1 MNRDFVRVARSRIH
15 GSGVFAKRAIPKGT
29 RVIEYTGERVP
40 VERLLIDA
48 GDDSSAHVYSFR
60 LSPSMVID
68 GSRGGNEARFIN
80 HHCDPNCETY
90 TFGDRVYVYAMRE
103 IVRGEELTF
112 DYQLRPVISGRRS
125 KARDAAFRCLCG
137 SPSCRGTMLYRRRR
151 RRSNDTHVSPGAQ
164 L

>member
-1 MNRDFVRVARSRIH
+1 MNRDFVRVALSRIH
-15 GSGVFAKRAIPKGT
+15 GTGVFAKRAIPRGT

-40 VERLLIDA
+40 VERLLVEASDHSA
-48 GDDSSAHVYSFR
+48 AHVYSFR

-103 IVRGEELTF
+103 IARGEELTF
-112 DYQLRPVISGRRS
+112 DYQLRPLIVGRRS
-125 KARDAAFRCLCG
+125 KEREAAFRCLCG

-151 RRSNDTHVSPGAQ
+151 RTSAATHVIPGASS
-164 L
+164 